1 MVTGGGA
8 PAAISAL
15 TSSAKRKT
23 RWTIMVFMAAETVEG
38 FAPLDDEAEK
48 DLAELM
54 KVQGVPGFR
63 DFVDVFV
70 QLHRDT
76 GARRI
81 HIGHSDEPIQNV
93 DLKRA
98 KGQPLTEFVRWA
110 RGQAPPGPGGGS
122 MLVLWGHSYRFA
134 VGQTLVADGAVDALD
149 FKELADVLQSLRLDD
164 EKVFDI
170 VGFDACD
177 LASVEVAV
185 QLQPFADYL
194 LASEMGIPLPGWPY
208 DRVLERLADPLGDRI
223 MGAAELGSYA
233 VRRYCEK
240 YHADDRAVSLTL
252 LDLNRSWEVAA
263 RVEILARKL
272 ALAVARSGH
281 EKVAILELF
290 FRSQT
295 DSNKPLVDVADLC
308 LNLMRECDDEQV
320 KRAAEGVGD
329 LLITPDPVFPGG
341 SATGIGRP
349 FVQEHGRNAA
359 RTAKLNGVSL
369 YAPHVAGP
377 HDFEAAQKAYDLFTF
392 AKASVWN
399 RLVHN
404 MARSI

>member
-110 RGQAPPGPGGGS
+110 RGQAPPGRS
-122 MLVLWGHSYRFA
+122 WL
-134 VGQTLVADGAVDALD
+134 TALLMPSTS
-149 FKELADVLQSLRLDD
+149 KSLRMSS
-164 EKVFDI
+164 K
-170 VGFDACD
+170 AC
-177 LASVEVAV
+177 
-185 QLQPFADYL
+185 
-194 LASEMGIPLPGWPY
+194 
-208 DRVLERLADPLGDRI
+208 
-223 MGAAELGSYA
+223 GSTT
-233 VRRYCEK
+233 RRCSTSLVST
-240 YHADDRAVSLTL
+240 RATSQAWKWQSNS
-252 LDLNRSWEVAA
+252 NRSRTTFWLPKWAYHFPDGRTIE
-263 RVEILARKL
+263 
-272 ALAVARSGH
+272 SWN
-281 EKVAILELF
+281 
-290 FRSQT
+290 
-295 DSNKPLVDVADLC
+295 DSP
-308 LNLMRECDDEQV
+308 
-320 KRAAEGVGD
+320 
-329 LLITPDPVFPGG
+329 I
-341 SATGIGRP
+341 
-349 FVQEHGRNAA
+349 H
-359 RTAKLNGVSL
+359 
-369 YAPHVAGP
+369 
-377 HDFEAAQKAYDLFTF
+377 
-392 AKASVWN
+392 
-399 RLVHN
+399 
-404 MARSI
+404 